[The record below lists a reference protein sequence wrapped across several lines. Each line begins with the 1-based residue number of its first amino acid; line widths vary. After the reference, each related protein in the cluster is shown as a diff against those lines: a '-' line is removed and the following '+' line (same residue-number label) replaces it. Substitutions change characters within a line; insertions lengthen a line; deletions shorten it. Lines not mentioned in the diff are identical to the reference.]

1 MFLGFG
7 QVDWTIA
14 AGATVSAPGAFSA
27 ATVKALYV
35 HASFPGDNAFQ
46 STEGYV
52 VRQSQIL
59 DKMSVDVNPGEL
71 ICWGAYDSSTF
82 AAHVHSS
89 SIKVFRIA
97 LVDQRGRDI
106 DLQGQHCTITLQVDL
121 MAGEA
126 SGEFGAIAHTQMA
139 QPVAVKGRTNPFATQ
154 LAATVA
160 ANPIEPSI
168 QAFEPLVV
176 DESQPLLE
184 PRPDDLTD
192 IRLKAQALLFK
203 GQ

>member
-1 MFLGFG
+1 
-7 QVDWTIA
+7 
-14 AGATVSAPGAFSA
+14 
-27 ATVKALYV
+27 
-35 HASFPGDNAFQ
+35 
-46 STEGYV
+46 
-52 VRQSQIL
+52 
-59 DKMSVDVNPGEL
+59 
-71 ICWGAYDSSTF
+71 
-82 AAHVHSS
+82 
-89 SIKVFRIA
+89 
-97 LVDQRGRDI
+97 
-106 DLQGQHCTITLQVDL
+106 
-121 MAGEA
+121 
-126 SGEFGAIAHTQMA
+126 MA